1 MRTILV
7 LAMLL
12 ALASCAQVTCPERGL
27 DGGIGGT
34 GGCTNETTA
43 QEVIAHVSNPSHNP
57 YLPS

>member
-7 LAMLL
+7 FAMLL

-43 QEVIAHVSNPSHNP
+43 QEVFAHVSNTSHNP